1 MKSCEVW
8 YGTKPCSLMYEGLL
22 SRGGLAHMDLVVDA
36 VCPVQ
41 ADGELLL
48 LEQILWIQ
56 KESKA

>member
-1 MKSCEVW
+1 
-8 YGTKPCSLMYEGLL
+8 MYEGLL

-36 VCPVQ
+36 VRPVQ